1 MGESE
6 NLMTVSV
13 EAQRESATQTTVE
26 VRDFNLTV
34 DESEEMGGQNEG
46 PNPLEY
52 LLAGQAGCLNV
63 TGQQVASDM
72 DIDIDDLELTIE
84 GEFNQ
89 AAFAGNDDDRIGPQ
103 DVEVSMAV
111 DTDADEATVEEW
123 AERVEARC
131 PVSDNIKNE
140 TSVELTLDHT

>member
-1 MGESE
+1 M
-6 NLMTVSV
+6 NV

-26 VRDFNLTV
+26 VRDFELTV
-34 DESEEMGGQNEG
+34 DEPEEMGGQNEG

-52 LLAGQAGCLNV
+52 LLAGQADCLNV

-72 DIDIDDLELTIE
+72 DIGIDDLEITIE

-89 AAFAGNDDDRIGPQ
+89 AAFAGNDDDRTGLQ
-103 DVEVSMAV
+103 DVEVSMTA
-111 DTDADEATVEEW
+111 DADADETTVEEW
-123 AERVEARC
+123 AERVESRY

-140 TSVELTLDHT
+140 TSVELTLDHA

>member
-1 MGESE
+1 M
-6 NLMTVSV
+6 NV

-26 VRDFNLTV
+26 VRDFELTV

-46 PNPLEY
+46 PTPLEY

-72 DIDIDDLELTIE
+72 DIGIADLEIAIK

-89 AAFAGNDDDRIGPQ
+89 AAFAGNDDDRTGLQ
-103 DVEVSMAV
+103 DVEVSMTV
-111 DTDADEATVEEW
+111 DADADETTVEEW
-123 AERVEARC
+123 AERVESRC

-140 TSVELTLDHT
+140 TSVELTLDRA

>member
-1 MGESE
+1 M
-6 NLMTVSV
+6 NV

-26 VRDFNLTV
+26 VRDFELTV
-34 DESEEMGGQNEG
+34 DEPEEMGGQNEG

-52 LLAGQAGCLNV
+52 LLVGQAGCLNV

-72 DIDIDDLELTIE
+72 DIGIDDLEITIE

-89 AAFAGNDDDRIGPQ
+89 AAFAGNDDDRTGLQ
-103 DVEVSMAV
+103 DVEVSMTA
-111 DTDADEATVEEW
+111 DADADETTIEEW
-123 AERVEARC
+123 AERVESRC

-140 TSVELTLDHT
+140 TSVELTLDHA